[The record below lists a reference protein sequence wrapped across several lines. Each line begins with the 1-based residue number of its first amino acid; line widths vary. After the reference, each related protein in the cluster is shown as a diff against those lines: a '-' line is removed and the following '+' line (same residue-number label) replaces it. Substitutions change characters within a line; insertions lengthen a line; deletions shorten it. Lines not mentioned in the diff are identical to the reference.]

1 MISLARIGR
10 DRSFDE
16 AVVLELAAAIFSQQ
30 GYEATS
36 VDDLV
41 RGLSLHRG
49 SLYQAFGSK
58 RQLFVRALRTYVDN
72 VLVPVAG
79 ELAEHGPKVR
89 LIEDLLTDD
98 ILDLLLVAALEAAP
112 NDPEVATEVE
122 RAMTLLVKSVA
133 DYEPSESVAV
143 AALFGG
149 RLATRAHH
157 RLLTAQ
163 RFTQMTA
170 GSAPREKRRRTWRK

>member
-41 RGLSLHRG
+41 RGLRLHRG

-58 RQLFVRALRTYVDN
+58 RELFVRALRTYVDN

-112 NDPEVATEVE
+112 
-122 RAMTLLVKSVA
+122 
-133 DYEPSESVAV
+133 
-143 AALFGG
+143 
-149 RLATRAHH
+149 
-157 RLLTAQ
+157 
-163 RFTQMTA
+163 
-170 GSAPREKRRRTWRK
+170 